1 LWEDRSSPAPGDR
14 ASEALAGG
22 SDETLAKSVMSKQQ
36 LALVVLLSATLLSA
50 CNASINDDIRVSAGK
65 NGKLGGATLNGDVLV
80 DKDAVVPDGDFSTVN
95 GNIRIEER
103 AQVKSVTTVNGNIVL
118 APEAQTSKVQ
128 TVNGRFELGSKARVN
143 GSVRLVNGNVSL
155 SPGSEVGGSVE
166 TVNGEIAAQ
175 GATIDGD
182 VANYSGGMLIT
193 DESIV
198 KGSLTVH
205 EPEEV
210 GNEKPPRIVIGPHSK
225 VIGPLKFERS
235 VELYVHETAET
246 GPIDGAEPIRY
257 SGALPEKT

>member
-1 LWEDRSSPAPGDR
+1 MG
-14 ASEALAGG
+14 
-22 SDETLAKSVMSKQQ
+22 KQQ
-36 LALVVLLSATLLSA
+36 LALVVLLAAALLSA
-50 CNASINDDIRVSAGK
+50 CNASINDDIHVSAGA

-80 DKDAVVPDGDFSTVN
+80 DQGAVVPDSDFSTVN

-128 TVNGRFELGSKARVN
+128 TVNGRFELGPKARE
-143 GSVRLVNGNVSL
+143 RQRQLVNGNVSL

-166 TVNGEIAAQ
+166 TVNGAIAAQ

-193 DESIV
+193 DESVV

-205 EPEEV
+205 EPEDV

-225 VIGPLKFERS
+225 VIGPLKFERA

-257 SGALPEKT
+257 SGALPEET